1 MKCAPD
7 CLAMLRP
14 GHDIITAPF
23 TCVSEQSVIKSE
35 MKYIYP
41 DSEKH
46 LHPTVFGVGSMIY
59 SGLEFA
65 QFFEVDITNH
75 CNDILNAITPA
86 ARMAFTFI
94 QMYFIFLNAKVS
106 LVASTVFLISLC
118 YLKPFR

>member
-1 MKCAPD
+1 MKCARD

-23 TCVSEQSVIKSE
+23 TCVLEQSVIKSE

-41 DSEKH
+41 ASEKH
-46 LHPTVFGVGSMIY
+46 LHLTVFGVGSMIY

-106 LVASTVFLISLC
+106 VVASTVSPVPLSFLM
-118 YLKPFR
+118 F